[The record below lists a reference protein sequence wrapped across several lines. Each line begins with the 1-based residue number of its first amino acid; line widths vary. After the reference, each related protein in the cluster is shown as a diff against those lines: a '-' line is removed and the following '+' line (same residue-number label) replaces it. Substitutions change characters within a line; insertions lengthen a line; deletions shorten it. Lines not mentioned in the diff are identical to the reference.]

1 MTESRG
7 HDAYIGLGSNLADPV
22 DQIRMALQSLDRI
35 ADTHLVRRS
44 SLYLTKPV
52 GYPDQSDFVNA
63 VAHVVTGLGAR
74 ALLDELLVL
83 ERERGRIRAFPNG
96 PRTLDLDLLLFD
108 RQSISEVGLT
118 VPHPRLHERAFV
130 LVPLSEIAPLL
141 VVPGRGNVSALL
153 AEVDSSGVV
162 QIDD

>member
-52 GYPDQSDFVNA
+52 GYSDQSDFVNA